1 MLIADLQ
8 AFLHKLVHPLGRD
21 RAGKGGTDTSTKA
34 TKEAITLNVPEGKVD
49 LEDDD
54 LLLSG
59 VLEELLANP
68 MTPEAQRRFSKSVG
82 SSRVPSLD
90 PISAGGGGDLLPM
103 EGKEI
108 MSGLGIDFETFG
120 ADWGDSSG
128 EMLHHPFKHS
138 LGVSNDLEVPSN
150 INELD
155 DGRLSNEHEATSS
168 KKARTT
174 RKTKIK
180 VVFDEETQLGRHELL
195 LAEGEGVLSSERIWD
210 LDLIAMFPKVKNST
224 PRSSGKKTKRTS
236 LEQVRG
242 GLDEAMSNAAPD
254 HFELLSSSLQAGSI
268 RDGFDLNDGSMVGM
282 DSPLLSRLARS
293 LSMHPS
299 TPPPL
304 DGSWDVPS
312 QIAVRRDSM
321 DVLGIV
327 SKLIGDRGSMRMN
340 EMLGKG
346 AKKAEVARCFYSLLD
361 LSAIGAVTVEQA
373 VPFGTIIVSKK

>member
-1 MLIADLQ
+1 M
-8 AFLHKLVHPLGRD
+8 HPLSRD
-21 RAGKGGTDTSTKA
+21 RTSKGSTDTTTKA

-59 VLEELLANP
+59 VLDELLANP

-128 EMLHHPFKHS
+128 EMMHPFKHS
-138 LGVSNDLEVPSN
+138 LGVNNDLEVPSK

-155 DGRLSNEHEATSS
+155 DGRQGTEDETSPPKRS
-168 KKARTT
+168 RTT
-174 RKTKIK
+174 RKNKIK
-180 VVFDEETQLGRHELL
+180 AVFDEETQLGRHELL
-195 LAEGEGVLSSERIWD
+195 LAEGEGVLSSERVWD
-210 LDLIAMFPKVKNST
+210 LDLIAMFPDIKNST
-224 PRSSGKKTKRTS
+224 PRSSGKRVKRTS

-242 GLDEAMSNAAPD
+242 GLDEAMLNEAPD

-268 RDGFDLNDGSMVGM
+268 RDGIDLNDSPMVGM

-299 TPPPL
+299 TPPLL

-327 SKLIGDRGSMRMN
+327 SELIGDRRSMQMN

-346 AKKAEVARCFYSLLD
+346 TKKAEVARCFYSLLD
-361 LSAIGAVTVEQA
+361 LSTIGAVKLEQTA
-373 VPFGTIIVSKK
+373 PFGTIIVSKK